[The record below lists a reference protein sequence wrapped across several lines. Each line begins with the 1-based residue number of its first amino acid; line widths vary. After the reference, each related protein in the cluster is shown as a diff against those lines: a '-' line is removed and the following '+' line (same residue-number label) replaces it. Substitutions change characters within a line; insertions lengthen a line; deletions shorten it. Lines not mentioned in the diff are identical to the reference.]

1 MGGTSYPP
9 VCMADK
15 GVDTEKMLEEMRK
28 ENEESQKRF
37 DEAMKKTTKVA
48 FPSDDTH
55 PALRTKGWSA
65 KCGDF
70 VAVAPCDK
78 KFGGKTY
85 LGIYIGELALMVGA
99 QIKHDD
105 PETLH
110 ITRSM
115 YNPLMFVPE
124 LGETV
129 MGCGSW
135 WHKIEK
141 EEDLKQ
147 ITDADIENVW
157 YVKALKS
164 LSTTPS
170 TK

>member
-1 MGGTSYPP
+1 
-9 VCMADK
+9 MANQ
-15 GVDTEKMLEEMRK
+15 GLDTDAMIKELKK
-28 ENEESQKRF
+28 ENEEREARF

-48 FPSDDTH
+48 YPSDETH

-85 LGIYIGELALMVGA
+85 LGVYIGELALSLGA
-99 QIKHDD
+99 SIKKDD

-110 ITRSM
+110 ITRGM
-115 YNPLMFVPE
+115 YNPLMLIPE

-135 WHKIEK
+135 WHRLEK
-141 EEDLKQ
+141 PEDLKQ

-157 YVKALKS
+157 YAKALKD
-164 LSTTPS
+164 LTATPP
-170 TK
+170 KDER